1 MVMVWRRIDEAQLDA
16 LEHDPD
22 LAVTIVEDSAPEQ
35 LFDVGTAWHGV
46 HALLN
51 GSPWGGS
58 GPAFDA
64 VLGGQT
70 LGDPSTYEPVRALVP
85 EVVADIATL
94 LTETPAETLRSAF
107 THARFKQWEI
117 YPDGAWDA
125 PDVLTAFLEPAYEAL
140 RGFFTAAAAAGDGV
154 LIRLT

>member
-1 MVMVWRRIDEAQLDA
+1 MVMVWRRIDESELVA

-22 LAVTIVEDSAPEQ
+22 LAVTIVEDSRPEQ
-35 LFDVGTAWHGV
+35 LFDVGRAWHGV

-58 GPAFDA
+58 APAFDV

-70 LGDPSTYEPVRALVP
+70 LGDPSTYEPVRALIP
-85 EVVADIATL
+85 EAVAAVATL
-94 LTETPAETLRSAF
+94 LTETSVETLRSGF
-107 THARFKQWEI
+107 THARFRQWEV
-117 YPDGAWDA
+117 YPDDAWQEA
-125 PDVLTAFLEPAYEAL
+125 DVLMAFLAPAYEAL
-140 RGFFTAAAAAGDGV
+140 RGFYTAAAAAGDGV